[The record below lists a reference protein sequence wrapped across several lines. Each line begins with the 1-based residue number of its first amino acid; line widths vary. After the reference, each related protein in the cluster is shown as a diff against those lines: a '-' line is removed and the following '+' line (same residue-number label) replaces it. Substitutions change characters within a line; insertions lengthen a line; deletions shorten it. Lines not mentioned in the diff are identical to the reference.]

1 MKYGQKMLDVNM
13 ANIVEEIAKAKALL
27 TEGNYTCVFGKE
39 SEVYT
44 STERGVKP
52 LMQLLESRGQMT
64 DYVVADKVVG
74 KAAAYLYVLLNVK
87 KVYAV
92 VLSTPAKMVFEKYG
106 IDAEAETEVE
116 AIRNRTNT
124 GFCPMEQAVKN
135 VEAIEEVP
143 DILRETLK
151 KLQKQGS

>member
-1 MKYGQKMLDVNM
+1 M
-13 ANIVEEIAKAKALL
+13 
-27 TEGNYTCVFGKE
+27 
-39 SEVYT
+39 
-44 STERGVKP
+44 
-52 LMQLLESRGQMT
+52 
-64 DYVVADKVVG
+64 
-74 KAAAYLYVLLNVK
+74 
-87 KVYAV
+87 
-92 VLSTPAKMVFEKYG
+92 LSTPAKMVFEKYE